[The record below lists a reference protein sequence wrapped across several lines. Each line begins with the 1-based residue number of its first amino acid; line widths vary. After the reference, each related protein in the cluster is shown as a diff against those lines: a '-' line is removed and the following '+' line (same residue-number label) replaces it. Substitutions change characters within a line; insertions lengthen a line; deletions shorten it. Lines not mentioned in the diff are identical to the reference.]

1 MTCEVCGKPIQIGD
15 WPCITTIRPHG
26 RSVQTAPFASY
37 FDIGLGVQVNSLGD
51 RWAAMREAHVDY
63 REKLSKGALS
73 ARLDR
78 IREQQ
83 KAQGR

>member
-1 MTCEVCGKPIQIGD
+1 MTCEVCGKPIHIGD
-15 WPCITTIRPHG
+15 WPFCPHG

-83 KAQGR
+83 KAQSR